1 MKPIDPQLDLTLERI
16 IRAPRTTIWEAWTT
30 PSLLQ
35 QWWVP
40 SPTVARIDSFDVRP
54 GGDFVSSMS
63 DDGITFVP
71 HTDGIFLVVEPESRL
86 VFTNAIDS
94 SWHPASPWKCS
105 RSRILRNT
113 SRASTAKSRTRPTQ
127 EEVLAQVVPE
137 HRAARQ
143 VLRQAPKPCWPVD
156 QLVTVATQSR
166 YDLHSGT

>member
-63 DDGITFVP
+63 DDGITFAP

-94 SWHPASPWKCS
+94 SWHPASPS
-105 RSRILRNT
+105 PV
-113 SRASTAKSRTRPTQ
+113 AMTAEITLAEHPEGTLYQVAVRHADAATRD
-127 EEVLAQVVPE
+127 LHDRLGFFDGWGA
-137 HRAARQ
+137 
-143 VLRQAPKPCWPVD
+143 
-156 QLVTVATQSR
+156 VTVALAAIAER
-166 YDLHSGT
+166 R